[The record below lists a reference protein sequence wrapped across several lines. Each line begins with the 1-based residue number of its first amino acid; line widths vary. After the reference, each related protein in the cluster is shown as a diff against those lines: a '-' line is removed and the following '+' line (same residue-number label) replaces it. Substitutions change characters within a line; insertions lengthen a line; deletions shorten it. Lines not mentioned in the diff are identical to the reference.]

1 MIRQSQ
7 DVASKVAFQVK
18 FTFNRRP
25 DLFTAT
31 FKYIDWY
38 LYFVRENFNQNFYDL
53 ES

>member
-31 FKYIDWY
+31 LDYVGWD